1 MTDLNVWLAE
11 KEERDRRLY
20 ERYGKPL
27 EREHRG
33 QYVAISPDGQT
44 ITGDDDVEVLREAIE
59 RFGSGN
65 FAFHRVGHRAVDRW
79 LNLSP

>member
-1 MTDLNVWLAE
+1 MTDLNTWLAE
-11 KEERDRRLY
+11 REQRDRRLY
-20 ERYGKPL
+20 EQYGKRL
-27 EREHRG
+27 ERKHRG

-44 ITGDDDVEVLREAIE
+44 VTGDDDVDVLREAIE

-65 FAFHRVGHRAVDRW
+65 FAFHKIGHRSVDRW